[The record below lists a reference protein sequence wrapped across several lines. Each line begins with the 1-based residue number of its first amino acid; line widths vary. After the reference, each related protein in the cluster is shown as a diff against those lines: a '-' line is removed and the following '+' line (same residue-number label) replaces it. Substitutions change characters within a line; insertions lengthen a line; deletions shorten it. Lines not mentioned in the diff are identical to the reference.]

1 MGTTAYE
8 IAFTVQDYMRV
19 RIVSERSRG
28 VVSFT
33 VQYEALID
41 GVTYP
46 VVRYDTAHNM
56 AHRDVLDASGRNVD
70 KLWLN
75 WPYADA
81 LDQAVADL
89 QANWRDY
96 RADFIRR
103 MPRD

>member
-8 IAFTVQDYMRV
+8 IAFTAQDYMRV
-19 RIVSERSRG
+19 RIVSERGRG

-33 VQYEALID
+33 VQYEAVID

-46 VVRYDTAHNM
+46 VVRYDTAHSI
-56 AHRDVLDASGRNVD
+56 AHRDVSDAAGRNVD
-70 KLWLN
+70 QLWLN

-81 LDQAVADL
+81 LDHAIADL

-96 RADFIRR
+96 RADFTRR
-103 MPRD
+103 ISRD